1 MSNKYMPINIDMS
14 NRKCLVVGGGNVAL
28 RKVESLLKYENCSV
42 TVVAPE
48 VADKLQ
54 YYAERH
60 RIKVEKRPYK
70 SPEAID
76 FGLVIAATDDSA
88 VSQEVYDDCRT
99 HGVLVNVADVPKLCE
114 FTFPAVLQRDC
125 LTVAI
130 STDGKAPFMSSHL
143 KAILDT
149 IFPEHWNKLM
159 GLAAEFRTR
168 VLEALPRDFEART
181 RCFER
186 FVNADWKTMLHDMSS
201 EEISLELDRMIERP
215 E

>member
-1 MSNKYMPINIDMS
+1 MPINIDMT

-28 RKVESLLKYENCSV
+28 RKVESLLKYEDCSV

-54 YYAERH
+54 YYAERN
-60 RIKVEKRPYK
+60 RIKLEKRPYK

-76 FGLVIAATDDSA
+76 FGLVIAATDDTA

-168 VLEALPRDFEART
+168 VLKALPRDFEART

>member
-1 MSNKYMPINIDMS
+1 MSNKYMPINIAMN
-14 NRKCLVVGGGNVAL
+14 NRKCLVIGGGNVAL
-28 RKVESLLKYENCSV
+28 RKVESLMRYDGCSV

-48 VADKLQ
+48 TVEKLQ
-54 YYAERH
+54 YHADH
-60 RIKVEKRPYK
+60 NRIKLEKRPYK

-76 FGLVIAATDDSA
+76 YGLVIAATDDTK
-88 VSQEVYDDCRT
+88 VSKEVFDDCRT
-99 HGVLVNVADVPKLCE
+99 HGVLVNVADVPRLCE

-130 STDGKAPFMSSHL
+130 STDGRAPFMSSHL

-149 IFPEHWNKLM
+149 IFPEHWSKLM

-168 VLEALPRDFEART
+168 VLNALPGDFEART

-186 FVNADWKTMLHDMSS
+186 FVNADWKTMLQDMSS
-201 EEISLELDRMIERP
+201 EELSIELDRMIERP